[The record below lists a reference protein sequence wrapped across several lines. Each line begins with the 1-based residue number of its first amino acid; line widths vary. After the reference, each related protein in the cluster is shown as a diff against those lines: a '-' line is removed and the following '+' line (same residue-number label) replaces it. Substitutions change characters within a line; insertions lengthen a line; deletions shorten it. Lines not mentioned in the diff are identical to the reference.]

1 MIQKSYENSEYGK
14 LYLIPTPIGNLDD
27 ITLRAIKTL
36 EMVDIVYAEDTRE
49 TLNLLKYLKIN
60 KKVESCHK
68 YTEMKHKDKIV
79 QILKLGKNIGY
90 VTDRGTPLISD
101 PGNVIVDE
109 SIKQNITVIAL
120 PGPNALLPAINM
132 SGLSNERFLFYGFL
146 NSKQSLAKKELI
158 DLKDIKQTIIFY
170 ESPHRITDTL
180 SQILDVFGNRNIA
193 IVREISKIHEEVI
206 RDNIENILKISNTL
220 KGEMVIIVEGNTKE
234 ETLEVNYTEEI
245 DKLLTQGYSKRDAIR
260 EIADKYNVSKNKLY
274 NEFKEN

>member
-68 YTEMKHKDKIV
+68 YTEMKHKDKII

-170 ESPHRITDTL
+170 ESPHRIIDTL

-206 RDNIENILKISNTL
+206 RDNIENILKISDTL